1 MSAPKKARKPTN
13 QIAAAAMVLDRP
25 EPRPDRSAPVQRTT
39 RPSRTPLGARNRLSF
54 SNLDP
59 NFVYRVINATDDR
72 LERAQE
78 AGYEFVESK
87 QRLGDPDVM
96 DAAPLGANVSKPVG
110 GGTTGYLMRI
120 PREFYEEDQ
129 KAKADR
135 INEIENATKPDRQKG
150 EYGEGLTTTK
160 R

>member
-1 MSAPKKARKPTN
+1 MSAQKKARKPAN
-13 QIAAAAMVLDRP
+13 QIAAAEVERP

-39 RPSRTPLGARNRLSF
+39 RPHRVPLGARNRLSF
-54 SNLDP
+54 KNLDP
-59 NFVYRVINATDDR
+59 NFTHRIVNAVDDR

-96 DAAPLGANVSKPVG
+96 DASTLGAKVSKPVG
-110 GGTTGYLMRI
+110 GGVTGYLMRI
-120 PREFYEEDQ
+120 PNEFYEEDQ